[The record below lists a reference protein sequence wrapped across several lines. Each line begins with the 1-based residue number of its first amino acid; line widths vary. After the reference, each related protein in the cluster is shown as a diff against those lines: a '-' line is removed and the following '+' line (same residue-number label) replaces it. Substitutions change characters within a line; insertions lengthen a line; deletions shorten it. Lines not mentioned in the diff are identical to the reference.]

1 MARHCL
7 KSSATPKM
15 PSEEVLALATELHN
29 EYPHL
34 ATVNQ
39 GVQIAWR
46 TNSLEFIFPQR
57 RQSSQCNA
65 HQRDLALSDRADDVQ
80 VADRH
85 KHARVAT
92 AGEASG
98 ESPGAASS
106 FKAAREVGAIAQVRF
121 HDRLKFT
128 AHRNAPTQIR
138 AGLHGRFLP
147 CHQRHGTRAGV
158 AGVLCTGI
166 ESQAP
171 LCAHNKTIPFW
182 GIPALQH
189 THSFFLVSDFSPSLA
204 GTLLSSFAARIAV
217 PARTC
222 ARASHAPTTDDRRP
236 TTHGAM
242 CGPPAWLTGGLQI
255 GPL

>member
-158 AGVLCTGI
+158 AGVICTGI
-166 ESQAP
+166 ESQEP

-182 GIPALQH
+182 VSQPCSTHTASSLFRTSLPLWPAL
-189 THSFFLVSDFSPSLA
+189 FS
-204 GTLLSSFAARIAV
+204 LLSRHAS
-217 PARTC
+217 PC
-222 ARASHAPTTDDRRP
+222 QHARAHALRTHRRPTTDDARRDVRSA
-236 TTHGAM
+236 GVRR
-242 CGPPAWLTGGLQI
+242 G
-255 GPL
+255 